1 MALRQLWEKRVAVGG
16 RGDALRQRADRVPV
30 ARCAAQVASIKPL
43 MIAPQ
48 DREGFIRSLAQRC
61 PHLHEHD
68 GALLPR
74 EPADH

>member
-1 MALRQLWEKRVAVGG
+1 
-16 RGDALRQRADRVPV
+16 
-30 ARCAAQVASIKPL
+30 

-48 DREGFIRSLAQRC
+48 DREGFIRCLAQRC